1 MEPTFLTDHSE
12 MKTDHPSPETGQV
25 EQEVE
30 VRGLWLDVSED
41 KSQPGFPLF
50 LKQSATYTSF
60 KPLKSEMK

>member
-30 VRGLWLDVSED
+30 VRGLWLELSED
-41 KSQPGFPLF
+41 KS
-50 LKQSATYTSF
+50 
-60 KPLKSEMK
+60 